1 MDEVSPD
8 VVAVNVHAGAAHVE
22 GIVTTA
28 GSTGILR
35 GHGIIFRG
43 LKLPAASCGE
53 LQTLS
58 GFKLVPGA
66 KLQKGKT
73 GTPLL

>member
-43 LKLPAASCGE
+43 
-53 LQTLS
+53 
-58 GFKLVPGA
+58 FKLVPGA